1 MGLLVN
7 IVVADEEEI
16 EAVGLS
22 QHPVDEWSGVEAR
35 EIDTAKLAM
44 LHCLL
49 TGDNFEDALSAYE
62 PVFVGDEEGAVVLRL
77 PNEVADKLASFEE
90 EALEQVGEE
99 LAATEEFEMNN
110 WPLEEVQ
117 SLVVQLGDLAQ
128 LAESQGQI
136 MLVWMHPLRT

>member
-7 IVVADEEEI
+7 IVAADEEEI

-22 QHPVDEWSGVEAR
+22 QHPVDEWSGIEAR

-62 PVFVGDEEGAVVLRL
+62 PVFVGDEEGALVLRL
-77 PNEVADKLASFEE
+77 PDVVAEKLAGFEE
-90 EALEQVGEE
+90 EALDEVGKE
-99 LAATEEFEMNN
+99 LAATEEFELNN

-117 SLVVQLGDLAQ
+117 SLVVQMGDLAR
-128 LAESQGQI
+128 LADSQGQI

>member
-22 QHPVDEWSGVEAR
+22 QHPVDEWSGIEAR

>member
-7 IVVADEEEI
+7 IVAADEEEI

-22 QHPVDEWSGVEAR
+22 QHPVDEWSGIEAR

-62 PVFVGDEEGAVVLRL
+62 PVFVGDEEGALVLRL
-77 PNEVADKLASFEE
+77 PDVVADKLAGFEE

-99 LAATEEFEMNN
+99 LAATEEFEMNS

-117 SLVVQLGDLAQ
+117 SLVVQLGDLAR

>member
-22 QHPVDEWSGVEAR
+22 QHPVDEWSGIEAR

-90 EALEQVGEE
+90 EALEQVG
-99 LAATEEFEMNN
+99 
-110 WPLEEVQ
+110 
-117 SLVVQLGDLAQ
+117 
-128 LAESQGQI
+128 
-136 MLVWMHPLRT
+136 

>member
-7 IVVADEEEI
+7 IVAADEEEI
-16 EAVGLS
+16 EAVGLA
-22 QHPVDEWSGVEAR
+22 QHPVDEWSGIEAR
-35 EIDTAKLAM
+35 DIDTAKVAM

-49 TGDNFEDALSAYE
+49 TGENFEEALSAYE
-62 PVFVGDEEGAVVLRL
+62 PVFVGGEEGALVLRL
-77 PNEVADKLASFEE
+77 PNMVADKLAGFEE

-117 SLVVQLGDLAQ
+117 SLVVQLGDLAR

>member
-22 QHPVDEWSGVEAR
+22 QHPVNEWSGIEAR